1 MKKEKTEKTEK
12 TGKTKKT
19 SKTLIYVIGGVLIA
33 LLAFIVYWKFEQ
45 LKLDFSELAMMTPGE
60 IAMAIVGII
69 ILAAMAIGMEYLL
82 KKKPDIGKKVEES
95 VTAFWRLTII
105 PFMVIIIMFLG
116 WLHNKYQYTST
127 FRENVTQTMCS
138 LGNATMTIYNAGV
151 TIPWWAWIFIW
162 GGLFYFGIDAVID
175 IWKAKRNKKG
185 EIIDDLNNENKQ

>member
-1 MKKEKTEKTEK
+1 MKKEKTE
-12 TGKTKKT
+12 KTKKT

-33 LLAFIVYWKFEQ
+33 LLAF
-45 LKLDFSELAMMTPGE
+45 
-60 IAMAIVGII
+60 
-69 ILAAMAIGMEYLL
+69 
-82 KKKPDIGKKVEES
+82 GKKVEES

-151 TIPWWAWIFIW
+151 TIPWLAWIFIW